1 MRILVV
7 GASGTIGRAVVE
19 ALSPRHDIVAVSR
32 STQPLRVDIADPD
45 SIRAMYRAVGAV
57 DAVVS
62 TSGQAKFMPLA
73 QLGDEDFAFSLRNKL
88 MGQVNLVRL
97 GFDQVRDNGVMV
109 VTSGVLARSPIKGS
123 GAVSLVNAG
132 LEGFARAAALEAPR
146 GIRVDVVSPP
156 WVAETLRSL
165 GMDESQGL
173 PAAEVA
179 RSYVEAVEGN
189 ANGAVLEPA
198 AAGLGQMPG

>member
-73 QLGDEDFAFSLRNKL
+73 QLGDEDFAFSLRNSNAVAHSGHYRVFYERRGGGSPFL
-88 MGQVNLVRL
+88 SVIATYLSEEGLQRL
-97 GFDQVRDNGVMV
+97 CGFIQIIDWTASNGA
-109 VTSGVLARSPIKGS
+109 TRLQIQLTPAASPVLQ
-123 GAVSLVNAG
+123 AVSFEN
-132 LEGFARAAALEAPR
+132 
-146 GIRVDVVSPP
+146 
-156 WVAETLRSL
+156 
-165 GMDESQGL
+165 
-173 PAAEVA
+173 
-179 RSYVEAVEGN
+179 Y
-189 ANGAVLEPA
+189 
-198 AAGLGQMPG
+198 